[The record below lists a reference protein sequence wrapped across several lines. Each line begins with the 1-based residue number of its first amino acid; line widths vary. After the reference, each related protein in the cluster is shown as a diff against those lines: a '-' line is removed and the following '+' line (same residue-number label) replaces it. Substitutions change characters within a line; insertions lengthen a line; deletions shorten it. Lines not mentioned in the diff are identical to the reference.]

1 MTSLDT
7 LLLAWAGQY
16 NGLGV
21 GHVARAAAL
30 SALICPDVAT
40 PTDRTILSRWFTW
53 VFALHDYT
61 RHDLCLPPAQATAL
75 WRGLR
80 AVAEGRAAP
89 TSPLGAALSDL
100 VANLSRLRHV
110 GPADSTLVAL
120 GVGHFLDG
128 LARLYEEQR
137 RGTDSQRASAPPN
150 LAIRAQTSGFWG
162 AWTWLSATRSW
173 GLSRCLISHPARR
186 LLPTLEHAAIV
197 CCEAAVQPAGA
208 AADPALS
215 SVELTLRS
223 LPAEWADFSRWSRHL
238 LTNVGRWS
246 AAEHWQ
252 DEATRDA
259 DAG

>member
-30 SALICPDVAT
+30 SAVICPDAAT

-61 RHDLCLPPAQATAL
+61 VHDLSLPPAQATAL

-89 TSPLGAALSDL
+89 TSPLGQALSDL
-100 VANLSRLRHV
+100 VANLGRLRHV
-110 GPADSTLVAL
+110 GPADSTLAGL

-128 LARLYEEQR
+128 LARLHEER
-137 RGTDSQRASAPPN
+137 RRPGSAQTGRASGPA
-150 LAIRAQTSGFWG
+150 LRAQTSGFWG
-162 AWTWLSATRSW
+162 AWALMSATRGW
-173 GLSRCLISHPARR
+173 GLSRCLLSHPARR
-186 LLPTLEHAAIV
+186 LIPAI
-197 CCEAAVQPAGA
+197 E
-208 AADPALS
+208 
-215 SVELTLRS
+215 
-223 LPAEWADFSRWSRHL
+223 
-238 LTNVGRWS
+238 
-246 AAEHWQ
+246 
-252 DEATRDA
+252 
-259 DAG
+259 